1 MIKLFTHNDL
11 DGIGCA
17 LLACLV
23 YGQEAVDFETCG
35 YDFINDKLTEYLDTR
50 AFEAF
55 SKCYITDIS
64 MNETVSRLIS
74 TLPLSE
80 APNTPLLSTHFQL
93 LDHHTTALF
102 LNDASWA
109 TVKIQESDG
118 NLCCGT
124 SLFYNYLKEH
134 EPTAPEILNKP
145 FVTTFVEKIRRY
157 DTWDWAKFED
167 TEAKQL
173 NDLLYLLGK
182 ERFMDYWLDRLLNSG
197 EENFSYDATLRLIL
211 DIRQHEI
218 DKYIEAREQDLMV
231 KEILSYQAGIVFA
244 DRFQSEL
251 GNKLAELHP
260 ELDFI
265 AMINVNGGV
274 SCRTNKEN
282 LNLGE
287 EIASVFGGGGHAKA
301 AGLPVTDAVR
311 QLIIH
316 SIFNC

>member
-23 YGQEAVDFETCG
+23 YGQEEVDFETCN

-64 MNETVSRLIS
+64 MNETVANLIS

-80 APNTPLLSTHFQL
+80 EPNAPLISTHFQL
-93 LDHHTTALF
+93 LDHHTTARSL
-102 LNDASWA
+102 DAAPWA

-118 NLCCGT
+118 TLCCGT
-124 SLFYNYLKEH
+124 SLFFNYLKEH
-134 EPTAPEILNKP
+134 EPQASHILNTL

-157 DTWDWAKFED
+157 DTWDWTKYED
-167 TEAKQL
+167 IEAKQL
-173 NDLLYLLGK
+173 NDLLYILGK
-182 ERFMDYWLDRLLNSG
+182 ERFMAYWLPRLLNPD
-197 EENFSYDATLRLIL
+197 EETFSYDATLSLVL

-218 DKYIEAREQDLMV
+218 DKYIEAREEDLIV

-287 EIASVFGGGGHAKA
+287 EVAQVFGGGGHAKA

-311 QLIIH
+311 ELIIH